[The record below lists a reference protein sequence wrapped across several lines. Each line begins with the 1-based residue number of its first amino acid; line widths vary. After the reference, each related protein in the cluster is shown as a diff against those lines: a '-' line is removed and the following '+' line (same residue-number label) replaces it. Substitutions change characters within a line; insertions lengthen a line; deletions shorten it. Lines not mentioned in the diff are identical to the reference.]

1 MNTKLIIPQDED
13 QNMLTI
19 IYKEKESNVYEL
31 KVSKFDLL
39 KNLQYFYKK
48 RYEIDSTNLI
58 YIQENIK
65 FDIFKNFISSMK
77 TKEIMI
83 NDDNFQ
89 EYKYLSNK
97 YEYDSLAKVIN
108 QYEDNQPDVQS
119 IISNLQNNDSI
130 DYQKEEIMSKNLDIC
145 LSSENF
151 KKMPLSLINRILN
164 SPKRIIKN
172 HHLLVSFVIDLI
184 KEYSNKK
191 IALEEKENIHILPKS
206 LDYCL
211 MTSEEI
217 ENLFEI
223 ENSLDFFSP
232 QNSQEKIKKMIEDEK
247 SNRQLIS
254 ELMVKFDDL
263 EKRYNDELKKL
274 EEELANTKNE
284 FIKKHEEE
292 EKRIQQLEDYQ
303 AKVDKK
309 QDKNLID
316 IDSNCKIQ
324 YFEYDDD
331 NKSNALNGIIR
342 NLTNLTGGNVSDNG
356 CVIATASTEYAS
368 NWRARNAVDL
378 DKDNY
383 FCSNSIPNSWILY
396 DFVDKKVQPTYYTI
410 KSEPTRPDYAHLS
423 TWLVEGSNTAYDNDW
438 KILDSRKGVT
448 SLNGKSIV
456 CTFKIQTKLE
466 KNEYF
471 RYLRIKQTG
480 PSICNNHYMTMSAL
494 EYFGNLLL
502 PDK

>member
-223 ENSLDFFSP
+223 EVRL
-232 QNSQEKIKKMIEDEK
+232 
-247 SNRQLIS
+247 
-254 ELMVKFDDL
+254 
-263 EKRYNDELKKL
+263 
-274 EEELANTKNE
+274 
-284 FIKKHEEE
+284 
-292 EKRIQQLEDYQ
+292 
-303 AKVDKK
+303 
-309 QDKNLID
+309 
-316 IDSNCKIQ
+316 
-324 YFEYDDD
+324 
-331 NKSNALNGIIR
+331 R
-342 NLTNLTGGNVSDNG
+342 N
-356 CVIATASTEYAS
+356 
-368 NWRARNAVDL
+368 
-378 DKDNY
+378 
-383 FCSNSIPNSWILY
+383 
-396 DFVDKKVQPTYYTI
+396 
-410 KSEPTRPDYAHLS
+410 
-423 TWLVEGSNTAYDNDW
+423 
-438 KILDSRKGVT
+438 
-448 SLNGKSIV
+448 
-456 CTFKIQTKLE
+456 FK
-466 KNEYF
+466 
-471 RYLRIKQTG
+471 
-480 PSICNNHYMTMSAL
+480 
-494 EYFGNLLL
+494 
-502 PDK
+502 